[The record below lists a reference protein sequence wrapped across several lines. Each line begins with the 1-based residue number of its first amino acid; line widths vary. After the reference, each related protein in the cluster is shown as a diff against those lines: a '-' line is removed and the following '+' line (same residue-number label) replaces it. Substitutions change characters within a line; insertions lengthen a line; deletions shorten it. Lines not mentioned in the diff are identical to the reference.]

1 MVRGKIFTLFYL
13 FFFAICS
20 YATPP
25 TALNPVDNSANI
37 PTKCVFRFSHAANE
51 NFYDIELDTTSS
63 FNSPLRIL
71 KLGTVD
77 FGSYSIGSSVRDT
90 IAELFYDQQYY
101 WRARSRTASDTS
113 VWTNILSFHTV
124 GAPTITFPL
133 NNDIVNPASFFV
145 YTNHN
150 IGNRVY
156 YMDFSDDPSF
166 TYPIYYK
173 QVLDVTTINVVYWQG
188 QNIGIG
194 INPFSNSGTFY
205 MRMKVSNNADTS
217 AWSDVVGFEIYGNIG
232 VPFIT
237 NNEIGLYPNP
247 ASSICM
253 LKNTAVGD
261 VISVADITGK
271 IIETRTSTGTS
282 EWFDCSNLNEG
293 QYYIKIYRDEKH
305 MGIIKFSVVHWK
317 VILR

>member
-1 MVRGKIFTLFYL
+1 MVRGKIITSFIFLFASLY
-13 FFFAICS
+13 S
-20 YATPP
+20 YATS
-25 TALNPVDNSANI
+25 PVVVSPANNATKI
-37 PTKCVFRFSHAANE
+37 PTKCAFRFTHAANE
-51 NFYDIELDTTSS
+51 NFYDIELDTTSD
-63 FNSPLRIL
+63 FNSAVHVL
-71 KLGTVD
+71 KIGLKDYGSVTV
-77 FGSYSIGSSVRDT
+77 GNSVRDT
-90 IAELFYDQQYY
+90 IAEMFYDQQYY
-101 WRARSRTASDTS
+101 WRARTRTATDTS
-113 VWTNILSFHTV
+113 AWTNILTFHTV
-124 GAPTITFPL
+124 GAPAITFPL

-145 YTNHN
+145 YTDHN

-173 QVLDVTTINVVYWQG
+173 QILDVTTINVVYWQG

-217 AWSDVVGFEIYGNIG
+217 AWSDVVGFEIHGNIG

-253 LKNTAVGD
+253 LKNTAAGD

-271 IIETRTSTGTS
+271 IIETRTSTGNS
-282 EWFDCSNLNEG
+282 EWFDCSNLSDG
-293 QYYIKIYRDEKH
+293 LYYVKIYRDEKQV
-305 MGIIKFSVVHWK
+305 GIIKLSVVH
-317 VILR
+317 